1 MAYEMKNNTA
11 SIFKN
16 YKKEKDTHPDMKGEA
31 LIEGK
36 AFWVSAWRKEDKN
49 GNQWFS
55 IALTEKG
62 EQNKPVMD
70 NAPSGRDDKPNN
82 NIDEDSIPF

>member
-16 YKKEKDTHPDMKGEA
+16 YKKEKNSHPDMKGEA
-31 LIEGK
+31 LIDGK
-36 AFWVSAWRKEDKN
+36 SYWVSAWRKEDKN
-49 GNQWFS
+49 NNAWFS

-62 EQNKPVMD
+62 QNKPVMD
-70 NAPSGRDDKPNN
+70 NTPAGRDDKPNDVQS
-82 NIDEDSIPF
+82 DEIPW

>member
-31 LIEGK
+31 LIDGK
-36 AFWVSAWRKEDKN
+36 SFRVSAWRKEDKN
-49 GNQWFS
+49 NNAWFS
-55 IALTEKG
+55 VALTEKD
-62 EQNKPVMD
+62 QNKPVMD
-70 NAPSGRDDKPNN
+70 STPAGRDDRPNDVQD
-82 NIDEDSIPF
+82 DEIPF

>member
-31 LIEGK
+31 LIEGR

-49 GNQWFS
+49 GNPWFS

-62 EQNKPVMD
+62 ENRPVMD
-70 NAPSGRDDKPNN
+70 NTPSGRDDKPKNDME
-82 NIDEDSIPF
+82 DEIPF